1 MITMKTALVLVLLTA
16 FAFAQDQAAI
26 AAAEAGC
33 GPKDVRFDAK
43 QDATQH
49 PVPQPESGKALVF
62 VAQELGET
70 QCKGCALTK
79 VGIDGNWVGANQ
91 GSSYFS
97 FAVDPGEHHL
107 CVNWQSRLEWRS
119 RAFALTNFT
128 AEPGQVY
135 YFRTRLFA
143 THTDYV
149 FDLDRVNTDQGK
161 LLVASSAFSV
171 SHVKK

>member
-1 MITMKTALVLVLLTA
+1 MKIALVLVLFA
-16 FAFAQDQAAI
+16 ACAFAQDPAAI
-26 AAAEAGC
+26 AVATAGC

-43 QDATQH
+43 EDATQH

-62 VAQELGET
+62 VVQEFGEV

-79 VGIDGNWVGANQ
+79 VGVDGNWVGANQ
-91 GSSYFS
+91 GNSYFS

-119 RAFALTNFT
+119 RAFALANFT
-128 AEPGQVY
+128 AEADKVY
-135 YFRTRLFA
+135 YFRTRLFS
-143 THTDYV
+143 TRSDYV
-149 FDLDRVNTDQGK
+149 FDLDLVNTDQGK

-171 SHVKK
+171 SQVKK